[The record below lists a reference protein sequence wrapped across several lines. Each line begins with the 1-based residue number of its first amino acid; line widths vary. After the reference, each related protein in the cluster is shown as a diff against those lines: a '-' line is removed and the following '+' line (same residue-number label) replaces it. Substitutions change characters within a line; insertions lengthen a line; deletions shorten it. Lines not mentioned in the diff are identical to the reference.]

1 MRFIPECNSSALC
14 AAAVAKATL
23 GALIP
28 SRLFPYIF
36 LLFSLILSFCHSR
49 RTYPPAL
56 YLPLHFF
63 ASFLVFLTSKQ
74 FIYYTLSF
82 FLLSFLLLS
91 TTIIFNPSV
100 LYKGNLISVFYG
112 NLTLLTPSFVR
123 YLSPLLYISFFLS
136 LSSPSISFSLSLYLS
151 SRKCLLKAIGLTHI
165 GSERVNASGNER
177 ED

>member
-1 MRFIPECNSSALC
+1 MYGVSTISVPDRLTVQRWARRSCNEIYPRMQQQCAVRSRSGEGDTWSTHSVSAFSFS
-14 AAAVAKATL
+14 
-23 GALIP
+23 P
-28 SRLFPYIF
+28 SLSFRSLSVLFSCLAYIF

-112 NLTLLTPSFVR
+112 NLTFY
-123 YLSPLLYISFFLS
+123 YLNRPFF
-136 LSSPSISFSLSLYLS
+136 F
-151 SRKCLLKAIGLTHI
+151 
-165 GSERVNASGNER
+165 
-177 ED
+177 